1 MTGKFDIALI
11 VGTRP
16 NFVKAAPLLNKL
28 EEQDKKVLFIH
39 TGQHFD
45 KNMSKNIFDD
55 LSMRTPDINLNA
67 PSDSQSK
74 QFQYIIEE
82 LQKIFKNCNIG
93 KVGVFGDVTSTLAA
107 SIAAKQSEIFL
118 FQSYK

>member
-1 MTGKFDIALI
+1 MTGKYDIALI

-45 KNMSKNIFDD
+45 KSMSNNIFED
-55 LSMRTPDINLNA
+55 LNLSINKLSA
-67 PSDSQSK
+67 LLDK
-74 QFQYIIEE
+74 D
-82 LQKIFKNCNIG
+82 LKHW
-93 KVGVFGDVTSTLAA
+93 L
-107 SIAAKQSEIFL
+107 EIWIPL
-118 FQSYK
+118 IY

>member
-1 MTGKFDIALI
+1 MTGNYDIALV

-28 EEQDKKVLFIH
+28 EEQNKKVLFIH

-55 LSMRTPDINLNA
+55 LSIRVPDINLNA
-67 PSDSQSK
+67 PSDSQRVNSFNTLSK
-74 QFQYIIEE
+74 NYKKF
-82 LQKIFKNCNIG
+82 LKIARLIK
-93 KVGVFGDVTSTLAA
+93 
-107 SIAAKQSEIFL
+107 SEFL
-118 FQSYK
+118 VM